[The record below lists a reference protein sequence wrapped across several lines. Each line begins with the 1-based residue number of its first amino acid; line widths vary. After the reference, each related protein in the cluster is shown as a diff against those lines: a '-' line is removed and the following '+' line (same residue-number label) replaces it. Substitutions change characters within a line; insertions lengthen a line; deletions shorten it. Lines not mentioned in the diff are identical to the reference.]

1 MSLFKKIYFYAGIIV
16 MMSFVAVSCDDTTD
30 TLGASLTEV
39 SDMVEIQADEFN
51 VASKSVAANNIV
63 SRSRDGFL
71 GKFKDTE
78 TGNYITCNYMTQFC
92 VMDKYQ
98 FPGLDTIYIDS
109 TKYDATVNKRFQ
121 VEADSCTLVLYIS
134 KSIRDSLAL
143 MKVTANELSEPYE
156 ESQTYNTD
164 FDPEAEHMVRTDA
177 GSVHSQLTY
186 TTSNRIYTETQRSSS
201 TFTNRINLSLNDSYT
216 DKQGVTYNNYGTYLM
231 RKYYEPEHRGSF
243 NTFYGFAHDIC
254 PGFYIKHQGGIGSI
268 ATIYKAQ
275 IIVYYKGF
283 VEKDSII
290 VMNSSFAGTEEVIQ
304 KTTIKQN
311 ENVLNKL
318 ITDESCTY
326 LMSPAGI
333 LTELTLPVDDI
344 LNEHNNDTINTVRL
358 FVPRINNTESNDY
371 SLSVPQTLLLIPTD
385 SIQSFFSKGEVAD
398 YRNSYIAT
406 YSSTTNGYTYGNI
419 SLLVSN
425 LNTKRKE
432 AQNKGET
439 LSDNWNKVMLIP
451 VSTTYTT
458 VSTSTS
464 LLTKVTHDM
473 SFASTKLKRGKD
485 DSNAIKVSVIYS
497 KFKE

>member
-1 MSLFKKIYFYAGIIV
+1 
-16 MMSFVAVSCDDTTD
+16 
-30 TLGASLTEV
+30 
-39 SDMVEIQADEFN
+39 
-51 VASKSVAANNIV
+51 
-63 SRSRDGFL
+63 
-71 GKFKDTE
+71 
-78 TGNYITCNYMTQFC
+78 
-92 VMDKYQ
+92 
-98 FPGLDTIYIDS
+98 
-109 TKYDATVNKRFQ
+109 
-121 VEADSCTLVLYIS
+121 
-134 KSIRDSLAL
+134 
-143 MKVTANELSEPYE
+143 
-156 ESQTYNTD
+156 
-164 FDPEAEHMVRTDA
+164 
-177 GSVHSQLTY
+177 
-186 TTSNRIYTETQRSSS
+186 
-201 TFTNRINLSLNDSYT
+201 
-216 DKQGVTYNNYGTYLM
+216 
-231 RKYYEPEHRGSF
+231 
-243 NTFYGFAHDIC
+243 
-254 PGFYIKHQGGIGSI
+254 
-268 ATIYKAQ
+268 
-275 IIVYYKGF
+275 
-283 VEKDSII
+283 
-290 VMNSSFAGTEEVIQ
+290 
-304 KTTIKQN
+304 
-311 ENVLNKL
+311 
-318 ITDESCTY
+318 
-326 LMSPAGI
+326 MSPAGI

-344 LNEHNNDTINTVRL
+344 LNEHDNDTINTVRL